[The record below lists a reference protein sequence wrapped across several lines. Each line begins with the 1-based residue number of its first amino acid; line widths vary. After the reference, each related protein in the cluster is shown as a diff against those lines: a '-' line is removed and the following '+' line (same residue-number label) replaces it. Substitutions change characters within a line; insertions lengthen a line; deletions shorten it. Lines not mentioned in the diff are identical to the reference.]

1 MNELKQFIINQI
13 DEYRE
18 KHNELLFNEES
29 IMETRDED
37 MEYLT
42 LYEGIIE
49 GLSIVLLK
57 IKKNED
63 K

>member
-1 MNELKQFIINQI
+1 MNELKQFIIDQI
-13 DEYRE
+13 DEYRQ

-29 IMETRDED
+29 IMETSNED

-49 GLSIVLLK
+49 GLSIVLLEIQQK
-57 IKKNED
+57 EK
-63 K
+63 